1 LRTVKVKTG
10 NFLIL
15 VLVIVLVLPLFYTV
29 FAGGKLSAQ
38 FTPEKILLLVL
49 AVISTGVIPVFKK
62 KVGFLNR
69 LLNGTFL
76 ILGSIIM
83 IAIFAPLIAPFGA
96 SEIISAGEC
105 RLLSPFSQK
114 IFLFSKSGTITDAGY
129 EKLAVDDYKI
139 GEKAV
144 LLRHGR
150 QVEVEKELILHEG
163 GKPKIQ
169 KVFFLLGTDEFGRD
183 LFSRVIFGARVSLM
197 VGISA
202 AFISFIIAAFFAF
215 MSALP
220 YKILDMLLNR
230 VSEIFLAIPSL
241 FIIIFAISFFGNNY
255 FSVVIVMAVTS
266 WMSLYKILNGEIKR
280 IMNKNFIV
288 SSIMLGV
295 PKNRIFINE
304 IIPLILPSIVV
315 NIIFQIANFIIVEA
329 SLSFLGLG
337 PGNDYASW
345 GGIIESGISYLSSA
359 WWLIFFPGVFLFFT
373 IVTLNKSGNQLE
385 KYFNP
390 VLK

>member
-1 LRTVKVKTG
+1 MRAIRVKTVSFFF
-10 NFLIL
+10 FL
-15 VLVIVLVLPLFYTV
+15 LVIVLVLPLFYTF
-29 FAGGKLSAQ
+29 FAGDMLSVL
-38 FTPEKILLLVL
+38 FISEKIVLLIL
-49 AVISTGVIPVFKK
+49 ALLCVGGLLVFKK
-62 KVGFLNR
+62 KVSIANKPLS
-69 LLNGTFL
+69 GTFL
-76 ILGSIIM
+76 ILGLISV

-114 IFLFSKSGTITDAGY
+114 TILFKKSDPGTASEY
-129 EKLAVDDYKI
+129 EKLVVDDYKMS
-139 GEKAV
+139 EKV
-144 LLRHGR
+144 TLFRHGKKA
-150 QVEVEKELILHEG
+150 EFDKNLFLLEG
-163 GKPKIQ
+163 GRPKIQ
-169 KVFFLLGTDEFGRD
+169 RVFFLLGTDEFGRD

-215 MSALP
+215 ISALP
-220 YKILDMLLNR
+220 YKMLDILSNR
-230 VSEIFLAIPSL
+230 VAEIFLAVPSL

-255 FSVVIVMAVTS
+255 FSVILVMAVTS
-266 WMSLYKILNGEIKR
+266 WMSLYKILNGEVKR
-280 IMNKNFIV
+280 IINKNFIV
-288 SSIMLGV
+288 SSFMLGI
-295 PKNRIFINE
+295 PKNKIFINE

-359 WWLIFFPGVFLFFT
+359 WWLIFFPGVFLFLT
-373 IVTLNKSGNQLE
+373 IVTLNKAGNQLE